1 MHIRNMKF
9 RIIWL
14 MAFLPGFVFSQASA
28 SSLRDRVLSDV
39 SVGQTEQHIV
49 IKVAF
54 NFPVRYLRH
63 YPLGSGKELNIQLEP
78 ILAGAEGASGLKQR
92 ESLPAPGNNPAGL
105 VRVEYESTD
114 LGKPT
119 IRVILSKTKAYDVKQ
134 GADFRSM
141 EIVLPGTPEEDK
153 VDKNSVDVAAMAK
166 GSEGNSGKVTGA
178 EEAKKTETAATPQYA
193 PKAATQQSPK
203 MMSPQRQEDL
213 RKKGEAAMAE
223 KDYMRAI
230 LVYTELLDA
239 ADPEVREL
247 AQFQLATAQE
257 HKEHLAHARAE
268 YKNYLTTYPKGKYA
282 DQARSRL
289 KALMGD
295 RPIWLGTTEDIPIE
309 AGGQREHEY
318 FGSVSVYYDRDESLY
333 DEVDDIENLSSLTT
347 GFDATWRSRSERF
360 ATEAVAIGSY
370 EWSFLD
376 RRNDLTR
383 VNRLYIDFEDT
394 AETFT
399 SRLGRQASSKGG
411 VLTRF
416 DGGQIGYRF
425 LEKVRVNLVAGF
437 PVNLTYD
444 DLETEKYFY
453 GINFDLGRFA
463 DHWDFNTYI
472 INQLF
477 DDIDD
482 RRAVGGEARYIGNSS
497 SLYSLL
503 DYDILYDEV
512 SVFLVTGNYLLP
524 NDKTRISA
532 LADFR
537 GVPILSTGNALI
549 GQVSPSLEELEETI
563 GEDEL
568 RRLAEDRTLD
578 SSLATLS
585 VSQTL
590 TNNLQVAGDVSW
602 SKIDS
607 APASGGVEAMES
619 TGDEFYYSL
628 QLIGSGL
635 VKQGDISS
643 VGARYGDSKYR
654 DTYTLTLNSRYPLYD
669 NFLLNPRMRVDYREN
684 KIETGDQWRLLPG
697 LRLEYRLARSWRFEI
712 DGEYRYADEELPGV
726 ADGEDG
732 YAVSLGF
739 RKEF

>member
-1 MHIRNMKF
+1 MHILNKKF
-9 RIIWL
+9 RITWL
-14 MAFLPGFVFSQASA
+14 IAFLLGFVFSQASA
-28 SSLRDRVLSDV
+28 SSTRDRVLSDV
-39 SVGQTEQHIV
+39 SVSQTEQYIV

-78 ILAGAEGASGLKQR
+78 ILAGAEGVSGLMQR

-105 VRVEYESTD
+105 VRVEYEGSD
-114 LGKPT
+114 LVKPT
-119 IRVILSKTKAYDVKQ
+119 IRVVLSKTRPYDVKQ
-134 GADFRSM
+134 GADFRSL
-141 EIVLPGTPEEDK
+141 EIVLAGTPEDQA
-153 VDKNSVDVAAMAK
+153 DKNSVDVAGMAK
-166 GSEGNSGKVTGA
+166 AGAESSGKVTGA
-178 EEAKKTETAATPQYA
+178 EEAKKAETSATLQSA
-193 PKAATQQSPK
+193 PKVAAPQAPK
-203 MMSPQRQEDL
+203 MLSPQRQEDL

-239 ADPEVREL
+239 ADPEIREL

-257 HKEHLAHARAE
+257 YKEHLAHARAE
-268 YKNYLTTYPKGKYA
+268 YKNYLTVYPKGKYA

-309 AGGQREHEY
+309 AGAQREHEY

-333 DEVDDIENLSSLTT
+333 EEGEDIENLSSLTT

-376 RRNDLTR
+376 RRDDLTR

-399 SRLGRQASSKGG
+399 SRLGRQTSSRGG

-416 DGGQIGYRF
+416 DGGQFGYRF

-472 INQLF
+472 INQIF
-477 DDIDD
+477 DDIED
-482 RRAVGGEARYIGNSS
+482 RRAVGGEARYIGKSS

-578 SSLATLS
+578 SSLATLG

-654 DTYTLTLNSRYPLYD
+654 DTYSLTLNSRYPLYD

-726 ADGEDG
+726 ADGKDG